1 MAFVCLCV
9 CVCVCVGGCV
19 CVYVCMCVCQPLS
32 FGDRVFDVTVA
43 ARPEFINVRRT
54 DMPDI
59 VLGVCIG
66 IVVVLVVLI
75 TIVGMVLYRKQK
87 EAMMKRAREE
97 QHRLSIV
104 EASKLA
110 HERTIAYACH
120 QLRCAWWWGRL
131 VVAWC
136 LVEMESCRV
145 ELLISCCRV
154 CVLLWCEVMVMV
166 RLRLRLRRMV

>member
-1 MAFVCLCV
+1 MAFVCMCM
-9 CVCVCVGGCV
+9 CV
-19 CVYVCMCVCQPLS
+19 CVYGVQPLT

-43 ARPEFINVRRT
+43 ARPEFISVRRT

-75 TIVGMVLYRKQK
+75 TVVGMALYRKQK

-120 QLRCAWWWGRL
+120 QLRCAWWSGRRGA
-131 VVAWC
+131 VSKWC
-136 LVEMESCRV
+136 HVMSC
-145 ELLISCCRV
+145 
-154 CVLLWCEVMVMV
+154 
-166 RLRLRLRRMV
+166 